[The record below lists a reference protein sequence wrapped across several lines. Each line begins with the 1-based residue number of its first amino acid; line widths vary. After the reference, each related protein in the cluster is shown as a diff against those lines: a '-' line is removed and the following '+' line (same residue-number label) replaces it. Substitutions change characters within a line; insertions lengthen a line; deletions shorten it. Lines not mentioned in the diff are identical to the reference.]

1 MSSSACIC
9 QLSSQNSAPCM
20 TLSRTLYASFVHLS
34 VVATVN
40 TIASLQLELLSTV
53 KTCASLHITVKTH
66 IHYENIP
73 LLAPT
78 VKATVKTFGPLQTYP
93 PTMIQLQIRDMR

>member
-1 MSSSACIC
+1 MSALLSA
-9 QLSSQNSAPCM
+9 LSSMYDSQPYSVCVA
-20 TLSRTLYASFVHLS
+20 FVHLS

-78 VKATVKTFGPLQTYP
+78 VKATVKTFGSLQTYP
-93 PTMIQLQIRDMR
+93 HPLVTSVTS

>member
-1 MSSSACIC
+1 
-9 QLSSQNSAPCM
+9 M

-66 IHYENIP
+66 IHHENFP

-78 VKATVKTFGPLQTYP
+78 VKAAVKTFGPRGTIPSGAAAGATYMHQTQKS
-93 PTMIQLQIRDMR
+93 TRLGN

>member
-1 MSSSACIC
+1 
-9 QLSSQNSAPCM
+9 M

-78 VKATVKTFGPLQTYP
+78 VKATVKTFGPLQTYY
-93 PTMIQLQIRDMR
+93 PTMRSKPRAQNLAYSPTTHAPSVRTL